1 MKRFLSV
8 LLSVVVVFSCL
19 IFYPSAEVHAA
30 TTSQQNIVGWADYYY
45 DITWTAQKT
54 VSGWKG
60 NYTYYQGNSYR
71 LPYGQPATK
80 GKYIGYGISVD
91 DFLLATKDADNE
103 FYTTKSYY
111 SGYSSN
117 SVYYATDC
125 SAFVSLCWG
134 IPRSTTYSI
143 PNYGTNLGKISSST
157 VNNLQIGDCLN
168 SNSAGHVVLVTD
180 VTYSGNN
187 VTSVEITE
195 QTPPQLKRT
204 TYSASSLVSYYG
216 SRGYYI
222 YRYNGNVPA
231 PPQEPET
238 KYWYE
243 DLELV
248 DLGDNFSAR
257 IRNVALDV
265 LVTNFNGNVV
275 IGKHYDY
282 KIARQIWNFDRNSD
296 GSYKIKSCLNDY
308 CMELH
313 NFDDFDGGNITC
325 IPDNGSTAQDWFIY
339 LNSDGSYSMRPK
351 CSDERVIDVAN
362 GDPTDGN
369 NLQLWIYNKSYSQK
383 FSIEK
388 CGEVV
393 NLGDVFA
400 ASIEHTDYWK
410 PIYQDD
416 TDNVVLTTSSKEKMS
431 GILWYFE
438 RDEENGWYTITSY
451 KNAKCLEVEDNSTE
465 QGANVQ
471 CGDYVGAHGQHWF
484 ILKSIDSEGTEY
496 HYIKSACSSNNLD
509 LDYNLEDDG
518 TNIKMWQLNGSD
530 AQKYSIYKI
539 EEETSYSISATDNTI
554 GIGESIDIVIDD
566 TVFVTSYKFHILY
579 PDGKEKVID
588 NKCNNVYMFTPDKEG
603 KYIVYGEVESPVSK
617 YIGSVSDKS
626 IVIMVEESTVEIT
639 SVSIYSAPTKMNY
652 YVGSPFVSAGL
663 KLLVKYSDGTTEIV
677 DTGYRTSGFDSTS
690 TGTKTITVY
699 YKGFSDIFKITV
711 IEKPVAT
718 EPTETDTKPIIE
730 TEPTEITATDPI
742 GTTSSEPTE
751 ITTSDP
757 IETKNTEPT
766 ETTVTDPIETTSSEP
781 TGSKPAEITVTE
793 PNESEATSIATTM
806 ATDNATEPT
815 EPSTGGETEP
825 TETSTPDET
834 KPAET
839 KPIDTKPTEPI
850 EDNRLLGDVNGDG
863 KVNVKDATLIQK
875 AAAKITKLT
884 DDENMRADVNGD
896 SKVNV
901 KDATAIQKFAAK
913 IETGFPIG
921 ERIN

>member
-438 RDEENGWYTITSY
+438 RDEENG
-451 KNAKCLEVEDNSTE
+451 
-465 QGANVQ
+465 
-471 CGDYVGAHGQHWF
+471 
-484 ILKSIDSEGTEY
+484 
-496 HYIKSACSSNNLD
+496 
-509 LDYNLEDDG
+509 
-518 TNIKMWQLNGSD
+518 
-530 AQKYSIYKI
+530 
-539 EEETSYSISATDNTI
+539 
-554 GIGESIDIVIDD
+554 
-566 TVFVTSYKFHILY
+566 
-579 PDGKEKVID
+579 
-588 NKCNNVYMFTPDKEG
+588 
-603 KYIVYGEVESPVSK
+603 
-617 YIGSVSDKS
+617 
-626 IVIMVEESTVEIT
+626 
-639 SVSIYSAPTKMNY
+639 
-652 YVGSPFVSAGL
+652 
-663 KLLVKYSDGTTEIV
+663 
-677 DTGYRTSGFDSTS
+677 
-690 TGTKTITVY
+690 
-699 YKGFSDIFKITV
+699 
-711 IEKPVAT
+711 
-718 EPTETDTKPIIE
+718 
-730 TEPTEITATDPI
+730 
-742 GTTSSEPTE
+742 
-751 ITTSDP
+751 
-757 IETKNTEPT
+757 
-766 ETTVTDPIETTSSEP
+766 
-781 TGSKPAEITVTE
+781 
-793 PNESEATSIATTM
+793 
-806 ATDNATEPT
+806 
-815 EPSTGGETEP
+815 
-825 TETSTPDET
+825 
-834 KPAET
+834 
-839 KPIDTKPTEPI
+839 
-850 EDNRLLGDVNGDG
+850 
-863 KVNVKDATLIQK
+863 
-875 AAAKITKLT
+875 
-884 DDENMRADVNGD
+884 
-896 SKVNV
+896 
-901 KDATAIQKFAAK
+901 
-913 IETGFPIG
+913 
-921 ERIN
+921 

>member
-1 MKRFLSV
+1 MGAASFTPRITAPSASNKYYLHTSAGGVNECIIRSGGSV
-8 LLSVVVVFSCL
+8 LPNC
-19 IFYPSAEVHAA
+19 
-30 TTSQQNIVGWADYYY
+30 VGYAWGRAYEILGTRPNLAKTDAKTWYGYNKTNGYY
-45 DITWTAQKT
+45 
-54 VSGWKG
+54 
-60 NYTYYQGNSYR
+60 NYGSTPKLG
-71 LPYGQPATK
+71 A
-80 GKYIGYGISVD
+80 IM
-91 DFLLATKDADNE
+91 
-103 FYTTKSYY
+103 
-111 SGYSSN
+111 
-117 SVYYATDC
+117 
-125 SAFVSLCWG
+125 CWG
-134 IPRSTTYSI
+134 H
-143 PNYGTNLGKISSST
+143 G
-157 VNNLQIGDCLN
+157 
-168 SNSAGHVVLVTD
+168 SAGHVAVVEKIEGNTI
-180 VTYSGNN
+180 TISESHYSGTRFN
-187 VTSVEITE
+187 IK
-195 QTPPQLKRT
+195 QGTPSQIE
-204 TYSASSLVSYYG
+204 
-216 SRGYYI
+216 GYLNSFQGYI
-222 YRYNGNVPA
+222 YIGDFID
-231 PPQEPET
+231 EPEV

-369 NLQLWIYNKSYSQK
+369 NLQLWSYNKSYSQK

-410 PIYQDD
+410 PICQND

-431 GILWYFE
+431 GILWYFD

-539 EEETSYSISATDNTI
+539 EEETSYSISVSDNTI
-554 GIGESIDIVIDD
+554 GIGESIDIIIDD
-566 TVFVTSYKFHILY
+566 TTFVTSYKFHIVS
-579 PDGKEKVID
+579 PDGTKSVI
-588 NKCNNVYMFTPDKEG
+588 NNNCNYIYRFTPSQTG
-603 KYIVYGEVESPVSK
+603 RYVIYGEVESPVSK
-617 YIGSVSDKS
+617 AMGSETDRCVEIFVSDHNYTSKVTKTATCTVS
-626 IVIMVEESTVEIT
+626 GIRTYTCTSCGDTYTETIPAKGHTEVVDKAVAPSCSKAGLTQGKHCSVCGVTLIKQTEIKVLGHTEAITKGYEATCTKDGLTDSVYCSVCKEVLTKAEVIDAKGHSAEEDWTTISSNAGKIEQVKCCMDCGAVVETREIT
-639 SVSIYSAPTKMNY
+639 QGITNPSVPT
-652 YVGSPFVSAGL
+652 
-663 KLLVKYSDGTTEIV
+663 D
-677 DTGYRTSGFDSTS
+677 
-690 TGTKTITVY
+690 
-699 YKGFSDIFKITV
+699 
-711 IEKPVAT
+711 
-718 EPTETDTKPIIE
+718 
-730 TEPTEITATDPI
+730 
-742 GTTSSEPTE
+742 
-751 ITTSDP
+751 
-757 IETKNTEPT
+757 PT
-766 ETTVTDPIETTSSEP
+766 ETTESTVVTDPTETTSESTVVTDPTEGTNESTVATDPTEATTESAVVTDPTEATTESTVVTDSTEP
-781 TGSKPAEITVTE
+781 TTGDEKP
-793 PNESEATSIATTM
+793 SDS
-806 ATDNATEPT
+806 T
-815 EPSTGGETEP
+815 EPST
-825 TETSTPDET
+825 SD
-834 KPAET
+834 
-839 KPIDTKPTEPI
+839 DTKPVVYNGI
-850 EDNRLLGDVNGDG
+850 LGDVNGDG
-863 KVNVKDATLIQK
+863 KVNIKDATMIQK
-875 AAAKITKLT
+875 AAAKIIELT
-884 DDENMRADVNGD
+884 DDEKLRADVNAD
-896 SKVNV
+896 NKNNV
-901 KDATAIQKFAAK
+901 KDATAIQKYVAK

-921 ERIN
+921 EPIVSKENN